1 MTPFKN
7 TPLFGKDSSTSHTSN
22 VFSLIGTVVFWLIF
36 LLCAIFVKGPEKK
49 PKYKEV
55 QIVLQS
61 TPTPQKTTEAPAP
74 AAPAP
79 APTVATPEA
88 TETVQQKSEPQKM
101 VETPAPKE
109 APAPAPA
116 KPKETPKPA
125 PAKPKEPAPAKKTEP
140 APKKEAPKVA
150 EKKAPA
156 PKPTPAPAPV
166 EPVYDYARDMT
177 EDDFFST
184 PAKATKKEFNWDDFD
199 DSPAE
204 TTPVQQTK
212 TVKPVENSFSGSA
225 ATASETKKNETVT
238 STSSSSKAETTA
250 STKTTSSLGKIAN
263 TTFKGVAVA
272 GVESQVSVKAAASG
286 SGKVMMEMA
295 DGTQRAL
302 LEPAEPVIKLS
313 EAAAATIDVSK
324 TVTIEFEV
332 TPNGHVPYGDI
343 DFTPASSLS
352 SIVKNEIKD
361 QICQWRFETANFSSI
376 AKFEYRIVKK

>member
-1 MTPFKN
+1 MTRFKN

-22 VFSLIGTVVFWLIF
+22 VLGLIGTAVFWIIF
-36 LLCAIFVKGPEKK
+36 LICSIFVKGPEKK

-61 TPTPQKTTEAPAP
+61 APTPQKNQESPAP

-79 APTVATPEA
+79 APMEATPEA
-88 TETVQQKSEPQKM
+88 TETVQKKAEPQKV
-101 VETPAPKE
+101 VEAAPPKE

-125 PAKPKEPAPAKKTEP
+125 PAKPKEPAPAKKAEP
-140 APKKEAPKVA
+140 APKKAP
-150 EKKAPA
+150 APA
-156 PKPTPAPAPV
+156 PKPTPAPAPA
-166 EPVYDYARDMT
+166 EPIEYAVDPM
-177 EDDFFST
+177 EAFNNQV
-184 PAKATKKEFNWDDFD
+184 AKQPKKEFNWDSFDD

-204 TTPVQQTK
+204 VTSVQQTK

-225 ATASETKKNETVT
+225 GTAADTAKNEKV
-238 STSSSSKAETTA
+238 TSSSSSNSKAETTA

-302 LEPAEPVIKLS
+302 LEPSEPVIILS
-313 EAAAATIDVSK
+313 EAAANTIDVSK
-324 TVTIEFEV
+324 VVSIEFEV
-332 TPNGHVPYGDI
+332 TANGHVPYGDI

-361 QICQWRFETANFSSI
+361 QICQWRFETANFTSI